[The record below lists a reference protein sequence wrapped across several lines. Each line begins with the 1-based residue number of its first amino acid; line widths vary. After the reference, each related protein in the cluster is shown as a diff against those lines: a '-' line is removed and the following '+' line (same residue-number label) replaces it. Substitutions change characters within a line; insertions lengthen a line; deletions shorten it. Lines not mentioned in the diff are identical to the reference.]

1 MVFADITNIHQKQKR
16 DLKLSY
22 ELKDKGRLGGKGQ
35 MKKGNTKKFT
45 TYAAVALAFAGTA
58 LTTQKAHAV
67 LTWDQAHVASFIH
80 DELGDAAAESFTRGN
95 NVSTLGG
102 RRGAALEAKV
112 VTDLLAGNA
121 STVFYIHSECQAS
134 PVCQVS
140 LPESA
145 RRNIRTEDP
154 ASAPAIWPVIR
165 TYRLVNAPVARAAAV
180 LADYPHYGRIFR
192 GSSMRS
198 AQVING
204 SMRDNPWRYDVQ
216 FRAQVTIPGTNIDAV
231 EVPYRLRNVWTT
243 ANDALIDSWEFLSS
257 TNHVALA
264 QGRAK
269 FVQVRDGEVEKTL
282 VIYQN
287 YMNPID
293 PQSPDGQHDENGVC
307 NVLNGFVNVTC
318 ERVMPSLD
326 TVGSRAEAVR
336 TTVNIVNTIRSI
348 SERASGVDATA
359 LTTVCTHLGSTLPG
373 CVASAPVSTD
383 GGTPAATAA
392 VAPAAAP
399 APAPAAPAAP
409 TP

>member
-1 MVFADITNIHQKQKR
+1 MVFADLTNIHQKQKR

-80 DELGDAAAESFTRGN
+80 DELGEAAAESFTRGN
-95 NVSTLGG
+95 GVSTLGG

-112 VTDLLAGNA
+112 VADLVAGRA
-121 STVFYIHSECQAS
+121 STVFYIHNECQAS

-140 LPESA
+140 LPVSA

-198 AQVING
+198 ALVVGG
-204 SMRDNPWRYDVQ
+204 STQNNPWRYDVQ
-216 FRAQVTIPGTNIDAV
+216 FRAQVTIPNTDIDAV

-243 ANDALIDSWEFLSS
+243 ADDALIDSWEFLGS

-269 FVQVRDGEVEKTL
+269 FVQVRDGAAEKTL

-293 PQSPDGQHDENGVC
+293 PQSTDGQHDENGVC
-307 NVLNGFVNVTC
+307 QVLNGYVDITC
-318 ERVMPSLD
+318 AQVMPNLD
-326 TVGSRAEAVR
+326 TPSSRAEALR
-336 TTVNIVNTIRSI
+336 TTVNIVNTIKTI
-348 SERASGVDATA
+348 SEGASGADAAA
-359 LTTVCTHLGSTLPG
+359 LASVCSHLGSTLPG
-373 CVASAPVSTD
+373 CPASSPVSTD
-383 GGTPAATAA
+383 GGTPAA

-399 APAPAAPAAP
+399 